1 MQVSQEEAD
10 RVHKMLEEF
19 RDEVNEEKVLR
30 RLNMKRAASEGW
42 VFCRSVSFLVSS
54 LEAWQTIELLKMT
67 LNVCEVREHFL
78 CHRRSSLTPTLIL
91 TSVNALPIGAS
102 HVPGSWSCVSA
113 ATPRYS

>member
-42 VFCRSVSFLVSS
+42 VF
-54 LEAWQTIELLKMT
+54 
-67 LNVCEVREHFL
+67 
-78 CHRRSSLTPTLIL
+78 
-91 TSVNALPIGAS
+91 
-102 HVPGSWSCVSA
+102 WS
-113 ATPRYS
+113 